1 MNSSSARLNTTP
13 NKVLQDFFVWLEK
26 KEYKTGKLV
35 PSDYKVCTVNTALKS

>member
-26 KEYKTGKLV
+26 EYKTGKLV